1 MTQLMI
7 QKMKNSEKVKTK
19 VVNGDDLKIPV
30 KMCQDK
36 CLLPSWK
43 IDCLHCK
50 NWMLYIIPYLSF
62 TQAQNCY
69 F

>member
-36 CLLPSWK
+36 CLLPS
-43 IDCLHCK
+43 
-50 NWMLYIIPYLSF
+50 
-62 TQAQNCY
+62 
-69 F
+69 